1 MSNKIKALIF
11 GFTFSVLC
19 SFANFSTNS
28 HSISQKVL
36 RIHIIPNSDSP
47 EDQILKIKIRD
58 RILSEYQENLST
70 KKNITPAQKYILQN
84 LNNIN
89 KIIKEEII
97 NNNLNYDFKTEFV
110 NNTYFNTR
118 YYQNTVFPA
127 GNYRALKITLGAGVG
142 QNWWCVLYPTVCI
155 SSASGT
161 NNTTKIEE
169 VLTPAE
175 QKIVTSPK
183 KYKIKFKILEL
194 LT

>member
-11 GFTFSVLC
+11 GFVFSALH
-19 SFANFSTNS
+19 SFTNFSINS
-28 HSISQKVL
+28 HNISKKVL

-47 EDQILKIKIRD
+47 EDQTLKIKIRD

-70 KKNITPAQKYILQN
+70 KKNITQAKKYILQN

-110 NNTYFNTR
+110 NNMYFNTR

-127 GNYRALKITLGAGVG
+127 GNYLALKITLGAGAG
-142 QNWWCVLYPTVCI
+142 KNWWCVLFPAVCI

-183 KYKIKFKILEL
+183 KYKIKF
-194 LT
+194 